1 VLTPAGFVRVERS
14 LLLNVRAI
22 AYAQPIGHG
31 SFAFTLVS
39 GARLHSG
46 HAYRDTIL
54 AALPL
59 RRRAPPRPARDLP
72 GLQPSPRSLTSA
84 PWRADAADSSRS
96 R

>member
-1 VLTPAGFVRVERS
+1 VSIQRS

-31 SFAFTLVS
+31 AFAFTLVS

-46 HAYRDTIL
+46 DAYRDTIL

-59 RRRAPPRPARDLP
+59 RRRAPPRPGTATET
-72 GLQPSPRSLTSA
+72 SLSA
-84 PWRADAADSSRS
+84 TAVGYRVVSEGT
-96 R
+96 